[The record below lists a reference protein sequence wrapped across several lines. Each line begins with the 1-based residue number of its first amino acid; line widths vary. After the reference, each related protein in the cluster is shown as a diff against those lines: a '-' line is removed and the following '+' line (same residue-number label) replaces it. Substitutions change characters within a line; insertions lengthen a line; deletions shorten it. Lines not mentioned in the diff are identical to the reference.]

1 MVVRGLLQPVTSF
14 GRSRCAFVFLSDLP
28 KATGKEKT
36 RRKKQKRKSE
46 EEGVTEKRARDV
58 WNFKR
63 MKSLK
68 VNKKE
73 NKMEKVET

>member
-36 RRKKQKRKSE
+36 RRKNRK
-46 EEGVTEKRARDV
+46 G
-58 WNFKR
+58 
-63 MKSLK
+63 K
-68 VNKKE
+68 VKKKALQKKE
-73 NKMEKVET
+73 QEMFGILRG